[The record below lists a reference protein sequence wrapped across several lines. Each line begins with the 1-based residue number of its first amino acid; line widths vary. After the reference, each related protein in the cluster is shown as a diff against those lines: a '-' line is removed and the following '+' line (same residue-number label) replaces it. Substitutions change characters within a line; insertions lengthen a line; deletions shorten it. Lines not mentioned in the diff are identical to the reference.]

1 MNLRRPDS
9 RSPPATLAFSRT
21 RRRRRRWPTKP
32 VKIIVPY
39 PPGGAVD
46 VVTRKMAAK
55 LQEQTGQTFFVENKA
70 GATGTIGLAPVV
82 QAPADGYTLA
92 ANDTT
97 YALLPH
103 IFKKLPFDYAEGPA
117 AGRRVRVRADERR
130 GQGRLEVQ
138 DARRPARRGAR
149 PSPDKVTYGTGGA
162 GTTPHFVSEALG
174 IAAGVNFMHIPF
186 KGAGEATMGM
196 LSGTIDFQVAS
207 TPGVMGN
214 VKGGK
219 ARLLAVSGNKR
230 LAALPDV
237 PTFAEAGVK
246 NFGLINFTG
255 LWAPKGTPQAVI
267 DRLQKEIATAMA
279 SPDMKAFAEGIASE
293 PRLLGRCRVRE
304 GSDASARPTGARWPR
319 TPLSS
324 VSSSRPRKELAMFLL
339 QPPARS

>member
-1 MNLRRPDS
+1 MNSNLR
-9 RSPPATLAFSRT
+9 LALAAAALTVSTFAQAQA
-21 RRRRRRWPTKP
+21 WPTKP
-32 VKIIVPY
+32 VKIVVPY
-39 PPGGAVD
+39 APGGSVD
-46 VVTRKMAAK
+46 VVTRKIAAK
-55 LQEQTGQTFFVENKA
+55 LQEQTGQTFIVENKA
-70 GATGTIGLAPVV
+70 GATGTIGLASVV

-103 IFKKLPFDYAEGPA
+103 IFKKLPFDHDKDLLPVAAFVFAPMGVVVKAESKHKTLGDLIGA
-117 AGRRVRVRADERR
+117 AKAE
-130 GQGRLEVQ
+130 
-138 DARRPARRGAR
+138 AN
-149 PSPDKVTYGTGGA
+149 KVTYGTGGA

-174 IAAGVNFMHIPF
+174 IASGARFMHVPY
-186 KGAGEATMGM
+186 KGAGEATMAM

-237 PTFAEAGVK
+237 PTFSEAGIK

-279 SPDMKAFAEGIASE
+279 SADMKAFSEGIASE
-293 PRLLGRCRVRE
+293 PGYW
-304 GSDASARPTGARWPR
+304 DAAAFAKDLHER
-319 TPLSS
+319 TAYWGKVASNTAFE
-324 VSSSRPRKELAMFLL
+324 R
-339 QPPARS
+339 Q

>member
-1 MNLRRPDS
+1 MKTRLQLLLATIALAAS
-9 RSPPATLAFSRT
+9 AVAHAQAWPA
-21 RRRRRRWPTKP
+21 KP

-39 PPGGAVD
+39 PPGGSVD
-46 VVTRKMAAK
+46 VVTRKIAAK

-70 GATGTIGLAPVV
+70 GATGTIGLAAVV
-82 QAPADGYTLA
+82 QSPADGYTLA

-103 IFKKLPFDYAEGPA
+103 IFKKLPFDHEKDLLPVGAYVFAPMSVVVKADSTYKTLGDLLA
-117 AGRRVRVRADERR
+117 AAK
-130 GQGRLEVQ
+130 VQ
-138 DARRPARRGAR
+138 
-149 PSPDKVTYGTGGA
+149 PDRVTYGTGGA

-174 IAAGVNFMHIPF
+174 IAAGVNFMHVPY
-186 KGAGEATMGM
+186 KGAGEATMAM

-219 ARLLAVSGNKR
+219 ARILAVSGSKR

-237 PTFAEAGVK
+237 PTFGETGLK

-267 DRLQKEIATAMA
+267 DRLQKELATAMA
-279 SPDMKAFAEGIASE
+279 SADMKAFSEGIASE
-293 PRLLGRCRVRE
+293 PGFWDAATFAKDLRE
-304 GSDASARPTGARWPR
+304 R
-319 TPLSS
+319 TAYWGK
-324 VSSSRPRKELAMFLL
+324 VAANTAFER
-339 QPPARS
+339 Q

>member
-1 MNLRRPDS
+1 MKHSIRLALGAAALAIAS
-9 RSPPATLAFSRT
+9 LAHAQAWPA
-21 RRRRRRWPTKP
+21 KP

-39 PPGGAVD
+39 PPGGSVD

-55 LQEQTGQTFFVENKA
+55 LQEQTGQAFIVENKA
-70 GATGTIGLAPVV
+70 GATGTIGLAQVV

-103 IFKKLPFDYAEGPA
+103 IFKKLPFDYQKDLLPVGAFVFAPMSVVVKAASTYKTLGDLLGAAKAEA
-117 AGRRVRVRADERR
+117 N
-130 GQGRLEVQ
+130 
-138 DARRPARRGAR
+138 
-149 PSPDKVTYGTGGA
+149 KVTYGTGGA

-174 IAAGVNFMHIPF
+174 IASGVHFMHIPF
-186 KGAGEATMGM
+186 KGAGEATLGM
-196 LSGTIDFQVAS
+196 LSGTVDFQVAS
-207 TPGVMGN
+207 TPGIMGN

-255 LWAPKGTPQAVI
+255 LWAPKGTPKAVI

-279 SPDMKAFAEGIASE
+279 SADMKAFADNIASE
-293 PRLLGRCRVRE
+293 PGYW
-304 GSDASARPTGARWPR
+304 DAAAFSKDLAER
-319 TPLSS
+319 TAYWGKIAANTAFE
-324 VSSSRPRKELAMFLL
+324 R
-339 QPPARS
+339 Q

>member
-1 MNLRRPDS
+1 MKHWNRLAIGAAAIVLAGFGQAQTQAW
-9 RSPPATLAFSRT
+9 PA
-21 RRRRRRWPTKP
+21 KP
-32 VKIIVPY
+32 VKIVVPY

-55 LQEQTGQTFFVENKA
+55 LQEQTGQTFIVDNKA
-70 GATGTIGLAPVV
+70 GATGTIGLAQVV

-103 IFKKLPFDYAEGPA
+103 IFKKLPFDYAQDLVPVA
-117 AGRRVRVRADERR
+117 AFVFAPMAVVVKADSKYKTL
-130 GQGRLEVQ
+130 GDLV
-138 DARRPARRGAR
+138 GAAKAE
-149 PSPDKVTYGTGGA
+149 PNKVTYGTGGA

-174 IAAGVNFMHIPF
+174 IASGVHFMHIPF
-186 KGAGEATMGM
+186 KGAGEATLGM
-196 LSGTIDFQVAS
+196 LSGTVDFQVAS
-207 TPGVMGN
+207 TPGIMGN

-230 LAALPDV
+230 LAALPEV

-255 LWAPKGTPQAVI
+255 LWAPKGTPKAVT

-279 SPDMKAFAEGIASE
+279 SPDMKAFAESIASE
-293 PRLLGRCRVRE
+293 PGYW
-304 GSDASARPTGARWPR
+304 DANTFAKDLAER
-319 TPLSS
+319 TAYWGK
-324 VSSSRPRKELAMFLL
+324 VAANTAFER
-339 QPPARS
+339 Q

>member
-1 MNLRRPDS
+1 MNTAFVKLS
-9 RSPPATLAFSRT
+9 FAAAMLACSAFAHAQAWPA
-21 RRRRRRWPTKP
+21 KP

-39 PPGGAVD
+39 PPGGSVD

-70 GATGTIGLAPVV
+70 GATGTIGLAAVA
-82 QAPADGYTLA
+82 QSPADGYTLA

-97 YALLPH
+97 HALLPH
-103 IFKKLPFDYAEGPA
+103 IFKKLPFDHEKDLLPVSAYVFAPMS
-117 AGRRVRVRADERR
+117 VVVKADAKYKT
-130 GQGRLEVQ
+130 LADLIA
-138 DARRPARRGAR
+138 DAKSEAN
-149 PSPDKVTYGTGGA
+149 KVTYGTGGA

-196 LSGTIDFQVAS
+196 LSGSIDFQVAS

-219 ARLLAVSGNKR
+219 ARILAISGDKR
-230 LAALPDV
+230 LVALPDV
-237 PTFAEAGVK
+237 PTFSEAGLK

-255 LWAPKGTPQAVI
+255 LWAPKGTPQAVL

-293 PRLLGRCRVRE
+293 PGHW
-304 GSDASARPTGARWPR
+304 DA
-319 TPLSS
+319 
-324 VSSSRPRKELAMFLL
+324 AMFSKDLHERTVTWGKVAANTAFER
-339 QPPARS
+339 Q